1 VKIDSND
8 IIFGVGLLLFAYGL
22 WIYNPAVSYV
32 ATGVI
37 FMVVGFLRAG
47 GD

>member
-1 VKIDSND
+1 MKIDSND
-8 IIFGVGLLLFAYGL
+8 IVFGVGLSFFAYGL
-22 WIYNPAVSYV
+22 WIYSPTVSYV

-37 FMVVGFLRAG
+37 FMLVGFLRAG